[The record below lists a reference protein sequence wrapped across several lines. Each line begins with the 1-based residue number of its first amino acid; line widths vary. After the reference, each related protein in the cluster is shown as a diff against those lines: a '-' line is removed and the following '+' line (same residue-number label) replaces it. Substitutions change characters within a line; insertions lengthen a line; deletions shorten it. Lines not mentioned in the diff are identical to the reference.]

1 MQATAIVNLYVIF
14 DLDGTLVETEQV
26 WRDVRRDFVVTT
38 RALERRGCDDDDRDA
53 HQRMGAL
60 YPRGSRRLARRI
72 QIADEVIAGHRA
84 VTKGPG
90 STRGERSARPA
101 GANASPSSFLPTRSR
116 GKARARR
123 HREFAPDP
131 QALFLATRTI
141 TSLDTLDAS
150 SVRAV
155 LGL

>member
-1 MQATAIVNLYVIF
+1 MMIGMRTNEWARYIHE
-14 DLDGTLVETEQV
+14 DLGVSLDESE
-26 WRDVRRDFVVTT
+26 
-38 RALERRGCDDDDRDA
+38 
-53 HQRMGAL
+53 
-60 YPRGSRRLARRI
+60 
-72 QIADEVIAGHRA
+72 IADEVIAGHRA
-84 VTKGPG
+84 VTEGPG

-131 QALFLATRTI
+131 QALSLATRTI